1 MALARFRNRT
11 GEGLL
16 GCENLSGKCLF
27 HQWQMHLSQQSILFI
42 QYFGGLFSAM
52 GLHSILYGNKCYYI
66 MVIGAIIFLYVEW
79 IKKHV
84 EYAVSTGC
92 SKENL
97 ISAISKIE
105 GMNYKKDTIIITG
118 HPKLRKRIK
127 KIMRL

>member
-1 MALARFRNRT
+1 
-11 GEGLL
+11 
-16 GCENLSGKCLF
+16 
-27 HQWQMHLSQQSILFI
+27 
-42 QYFGGLFSAM
+42 
-52 GLHSILYGNKCYYI
+52 

-84 EYAVSTGC
+84 EYSADKYAVSTGC